1 VRPKRHDSE
10 TDLQEFEDP
19 LKKYNKPASGDALE
33 RALEEDPV
41 TAIAHKPFKSVPPE
55 TTVEAAMKLMVEL
68 DIACL
73 LVTQGDRLV
82 GVFSERDVL
91 TKVTPDFEQ
100 MKREPIR
107 RVMIGAPVV
116 VHVTD
121 SAAKALN
128 LMATGSF
135 RHVPILDV
143 DDHVVGVIGP
153 RRVTAYLQ
161 KYLEAE

>member
-1 VRPKRHDSE
+1 VRPKRHDGES
-10 TDLQEFEDP
+10 DLKEFEDP
-19 LKKYNKPASGDALE
+19 LKKYDKPTSGDALE
-33 RALEEDPV
+33 RALEEDAV
-41 TAIAHKPFKSVPPE
+41 TEIQHKPFKAVPPE
-55 TTVEAAMKLMVEL
+55 TSVEAVMKLMVDL
-68 DIACL
+68 DIACI

-91 TKVTPDFEQ
+91 TKVVPDFEQ

-107 RVMIGAPVV
+107 RLMTGAPVV

-121 SAAKALN
+121 TAAKALN
-128 LMATGSF
+128 IMATGSF